1 MSEGLA
7 EGPQGRP
14 HRVRRERLRLLAA
27 VDPGDG
33 GTDVLRSA
41 LAHAMAEFDGLG
53 GMAHLATGG
62 VAGELDLVVSSGL
75 PASVMRA
82 WQIIPKGDPAA
93 PAEAW
98 RTGRPVWRAAIEP
111 PAAWAEESLRP
122 RPPRLPLAAG
132 MLCVPLPGPA
142 GPLGALSVLVPSDV
156 EPARD
161 QQQFLQDVARSAAEV
176 LLRAASDATTA
187 AHPAD
192 AEHVGEAEP
201 QPEGTTGMWE
211 LDIVTGRVVYSDS
224 LSDLVAGIGFDGPR
238 ERFESWRDVIHPDD
252 LPNVGKDL
260 ERSMRSDRA
269 YETEFRVRRANGS
282 FGWLRIRARITVDE
296 SSGVIR
302 LVGTFWDTT
311 WDTDEDHAALD
322 SVARVLSAVRAA
334 SARAA
339 LIDRLTRA
347 LTEAVTPQNV
357 VDAVAE
363 NVLPAFNAS
372 GLLICEVQGGVMR
385 VTGAAGYSQDFID
398 RLSGSPFPWD
408 SPFGQALR
416 TRAPMF
422 FASAKEVLAR
432 FPHVAEYPF
441 AEDKDA
447 RAFLP
452 LIASG
457 RVIGVGVLG
466 FAGPCHLS
474 REERTL
480 LTALSGL
487 IAQALD
493 RARLYDDAATRAR
506 ELQRDLL
513 PRELPELPCLS
524 AAAHYRPAGYGA
536 EIGGDWYDVIPLSSE
551 RVALVIGDVMGH
563 GISEAATMGRLRTAV
578 RTLSDLDLPPD
589 EILDRLNAIVGDLG
603 EDYFA
608 TCLYGVYDPV
618 TGVLSFASAGHPP
631 PVLVR
636 RDGTAAFLTAVGNP
650 PLGAAAPPFDTMTAR
665 LRDGDLLVLYT
676 DGLVEAIDRDIESGM
691 ARLADTLTGALRA
704 EPDMPLR
711 TVRDNVT
718 RALLPAHEPI
728 ADDAALLVLRTHR
741 IAPENVVSWTFADDP
756 RAAGLARE
764 HVRGQLAAWGL
775 DDTLLMTTELLVS
788 ELVGNVI
795 RHAKGPIGLRMIR
808 SWTLT
813 CEVSDSSLTTPLIR
827 RSKLTDEGGRG
838 LQLVAALSHRWG
850 TRYNSGGK
858 TIWVEQRIPQP
869 GSPRAADRPVE
880 HQRV

>member
-1 MSEGLA
+1 VGVGEGLA
-7 EGPQGRP
+7 EGPQERP
-14 HRVRRERLRLLAA
+14 DRVRSERLRLLAA
-27 VDPGDG
+27 VEPGDG
-33 GTDVLRSA
+33 GTDALRSA

-53 GMAHLATGG
+53 GMAHLAAGG
-62 VAGELDLVVSSGL
+62 VAGELDLAVSSGL
-75 PASVMRA
+75 PASFIRA
-82 WQIIPKGDPAA
+82 WQVIPKGDPAA

-98 RTGRPVWRAAIEP
+98 RTGRPVWRPAIET

-122 RPPRLPLAAG
+122 RPPRLPMAAG

-142 GPLGALSVLVPSDV
+142 GPLGALSVLVPSDA
-156 EPARD
+156 EPACD
-161 QQQFLQDVARSAAEV
+161 QQEFFQDLARSAAEV
-176 LLRAASDATTA
+176 LLRAASDASTA
-187 AHPAD
+187 AHP
-192 AEHVGEAEP
+192 GGAEP
-201 QPEGTTGMWE
+201 QPEGITGTWE
-211 LDIVTGRVVYSDS
+211 LDVVTGRVVYSDS
-224 LSDLVAGIGFDGPR
+224 LSELVAGIDFHGPV
-238 ERFESWRDVIHPDD
+238 ERFESWRDMIHPDD
-252 LPNVGKDL
+252 RPNLEKDL
-260 ERSMRSDRA
+260 ERALRADRE
-269 YETEFRVRRANGS
+269 YETEFRVRRASGS
-282 FGWLRIRARITVDE
+282 YGWLRSRAMITPVDE
-296 SSGVIR
+296 SSKAVR
-302 LVGTFWDTT
+302 LAGTFWDTT

-322 SVARVLSAVRAA
+322 SMARVLSAVRAA

-347 LTEAVTPQNV
+347 LTEAVTPRDV

-372 GLLICEVQGGVMR
+372 GLLICEVQGGTMR
-385 VTGAAGYSQDFID
+385 VTGGTGYSQDFID

-408 SPFGQALR
+408 SPFGQVLR
-416 TRAPMF
+416 TRAPVF
-422 FASAKEVLAR
+422 FASAKEILAR
-432 FPHVAEYPF
+432 FPHVVEYPF
-441 AEDKDA
+441 ADDKDA

-457 RVIGVGVLG
+457 RVIGAGVLG
-466 FAGPCHLS
+466 FDGPCHLS

-618 TGVLSFASAGHPP
+618 SGVLSFASAGHPP

-636 RDGTAAFLTAVGNP
+636 RDGTAAYLTAAGNP

-665 LRDGDLLVLYT
+665 LGDGDLLVLYT
-676 DGLVEAIDRDIESGM
+676 DGLVEAVDHDIDAGM
-691 ARLADTLTGALRA
+691 AHLSGTLTAALRD

-711 TVRDNVT
+711 LVRDNVT
-718 RALLPAHEPI
+718 RALLPAQGPI

-764 HVRGQLAAWGL
+764 HVREQLAAWGL

-788 ELVGNVI
+788 ELVGNVV

-813 CEVSDSSLTTPLIR
+813 CEVSDGSLTTPLIR

-850 TRYNSGGK
+850 TRYSSGGK
-858 TIWVEQRIPQP
+858 TIWVEQRIPRIGP
-869 GSPRAADRPVE
+869 ARAAGTAAR
-880 HQRV
+880 HQRA